1 MDNVDRLYRRKV
13 PSLLSAD
20 DLNAIRNHFGLDSR
34 SFKGVEGSA
43 RNDGGSGN
51 GDGGE
56 GNGDAAEAS
65 AESPVKAAKGGGNQ
79 GATISPDGDK
89 QRDKQQPDGSQR
101 TRNAYPDF
109 AIPQCCSR
117 TMAPRLSHGTTWRR
131 RCAGPCAGMR
141 WGSGTS
147 ASVPA
152 ARVPQFTR
160 AIASQCGAA
169 WSRTGTSSTAAGRSS
184 VRWHIRTSGGEGWR
198 CNMVGMVGS
207 SWAEVQQRGICAYI
221 VPSISAAAPPLPML
235 NPAQSLA
242 AAICHRPPMTDSCP

>member
-1 MDNVDRLYRRKV
+1 M
-13 PSLLSAD
+13 LSAD

-43 RNDGGSGN
+43 RNDGVGGN
-51 GDGGE
+51 GDGGV

-89 QRDKQQPDGSQR
+89 QRTESKVSLEGLERRIRVANRP
-101 TRNAYPDF
+101 
-109 AIPQCCSR
+109 
-117 TMAPRLSHGTTWRR
+117 HGTTWRR
-131 RCAGPCAGMR
+131 RCAWPCAGMR

-198 CNMVGMVGS
+198 CNMVGS

-221 VPSISAAAPPLPML
+221 VPSILAAAPPLPML

-242 AAICHRPPMTDSCP
+242 AAICHRPPMTSCP

>member
-1 MDNVDRLYRRKV
+1 MGAVGGLDWLIRDRTACLRRDCCVTV
-13 PSLLSAD
+13 PSRSIWA
-20 DLNAIRNHFGLDSR
+20 AMRCVVMVSR
-34 SFKGVEGSA
+34 L
-43 RNDGGSGN
+43 
-51 GDGGE
+51 
-56 GNGDAAEAS
+56 
-65 AESPVKAAKGGGNQ
+65 
-79 GATISPDGDK
+79 
-89 QRDKQQPDGSQR
+89 QR

-131 RCAGPCAGMR
+131 RCAWPCAGMR

-169 WSRTGTSSTAAGRSS
+169 WSRTGTSSTATGRSS

-221 VPSISAAAPPLPML
+221 VPPI
-235 NPAQSLA
+235 
-242 AAICHRPPMTDSCP
+242 

>member
-1 MDNVDRLYRRKV
+1 VSGAV
-13 PSLLSAD
+13 PLA
-20 DLNAIRNHFGLDSR
+20 
-34 SFKGVEGSA
+34 
-43 RNDGGSGN
+43 SG
-51 GDGGE
+51 
-56 GNGDAAEAS
+56 AT
-65 AESPVKAAKGGGNQ
+65 PVALTVRIEPSIIDITFPPGGNQ

-89 QRDKQQPDGSQR
+89 QRDRQQPDEQR
-101 TRNAYPDF
+101 PDK
-109 AIPQCCSR
+109 QR
-117 TMAPRLSHGTTWRR
+117 RR

-221 VPSISAAAPPLPML
+221 VPSILAAAPPLPML

-242 AAICHRPPMTDSCP
+242 AAICHRPPMTSCP